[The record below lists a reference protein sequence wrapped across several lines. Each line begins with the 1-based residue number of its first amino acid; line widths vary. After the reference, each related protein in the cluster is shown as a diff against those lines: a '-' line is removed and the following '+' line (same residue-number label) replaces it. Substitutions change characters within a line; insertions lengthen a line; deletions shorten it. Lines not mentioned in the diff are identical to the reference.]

1 MKAVENFVSSWAGA
15 LVCVTHLCVL
25 SAWHNGDVTIWSYGV
40 FSITLLIT
48 LIVLI
53 ARKGYSLGL
62 ALGMM
67 LLMAHTV
74 FMSVAGIISTQTLT
88 QIYIAAL
95 IALAIN
101 DVIYNFLRTTQP
113 QSSQLQS

>member
-1 MKAVENFVSSWAGA
+1 MKAVENFVNYWAGA

-25 SAWHNGDVTIWSYGV
+25 SIWHNGDVTVWSYGV
-40 FSITLLIT
+40 FSITLLIA

-53 ARKGYSLGL
+53 NRKGYSLGL

-74 FMSVAGIISTQTLT
+74 FMSVAGIISTETLA

-101 DVIYNFLRTTQP
+101 DVIYNFLRAEQP
-113 QSSQLQS
+113 SRSQLQS